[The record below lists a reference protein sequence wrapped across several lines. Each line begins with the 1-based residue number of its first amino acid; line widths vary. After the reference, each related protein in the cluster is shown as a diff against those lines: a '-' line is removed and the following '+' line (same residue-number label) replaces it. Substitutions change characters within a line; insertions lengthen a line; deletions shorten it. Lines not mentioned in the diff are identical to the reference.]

1 MEDIS
6 ILFRRVRKRSVDH
19 KMFHL
24 PDQPDVF
31 QCRPV
36 LGPKLYGVYTDTTL
50 PIRELV
56 SLTRDNRGKLPL

>member
-1 MEDIS
+1 
-6 ILFRRVRKRSVDH
+6 
-19 KMFHL
+19 MFHL